1 MLTVIT
7 WLVRN
12 YSSISSGLLS
22 GGLHAITG
30 PDHFTALLPV
40 IIHVRWWRSS
50 MYGGSWG
57 FGHGLCS
64 LFLGLIGCTM
74 KEMILSG
81 AMMDS
86 LIQLGFLSDLVIG
99 STIIVVAGMGMLEA
113 IEAELEEK
121 SSEKIDI
128 LEKMSE
134 LSTIEEGLEEE
145 EEDENRIKDEY
156 VPLTSNLDKKLP
168 STSLKSTVVRSS
180 VMMGT
185 VLVNGFVMGLSWDG
199 LPSLTPAMIFNPT
212 QALAFLLAYLVST
225 AMVMA
230 LAAGLIGE
238 ATLWLSR
245 RLSLDHK
252 DDQEHFSTRFT
263 LVTSFVAFLIGFLW
277 LLIGAWKGLVAY
289 FPLLFPLSLRPD
301 ITSVAG
307 LNNDGVAMGGVN
319 NDGIEFSASP
329 MGFMATASLTD
340 ESSLLSVEFY
350 GNLLMSSLSLM
361 LMVGSVV
368 ISVFSPHNLFER
380 SAGHF
385 ALRFHAFYEEA
396 MMLLA
401 ALKRKALFSP
411 ISLGCVGLERKDED

>member
-1 MLTVIT
+1 MLSVIT
-7 WLVRN
+7 WLVQN

-57 FGHGLCS
+57 VGHGLCS

-99 STIIVVAGMGMLEA
+99 ITIIVVAGMGMLEA

-134 LSTIEEGLEEE
+134 LSTIEESL
-145 EEDENRIKDEY
+145 EEDEDEVKD
-156 VPLTSNLDKKLP
+156 NAIDKKLP
-168 STSLKSTVVRSS
+168 PTSLKSTVVRSS

-185 VLVNGFVMGLSWDG
+185 VLINGFVMGLSWDG

-212 QALAFLLAYLVST
+212 QTLAFLLAYLVST

-245 RLSLDHK
+245 RLTLDQK

-277 LLIGAWKGLVAY
+277 LLIGSLKGLVAY
-289 FPLLFPLSLRPD
+289 FPVFFPLSLRPD
-301 ITSVAG
+301 ITSVVG
-307 LNNDGVAMGGVN
+307 LNNDGVAMSGVN

-329 MGFMATASLTD
+329 MGFLATASLND
-340 ESSLLSVEFY
+340 ESSILSVEFC
-350 GNLLMSSLSLM
+350 GNLLMSSLSLL
-361 LMVGSVV
+361 LMVGSVI

-411 ISLGCVGLERKDED
+411 ISRRCVERKNED